1 MDNEE
6 DFQKNQNQ
14 QEEERRKSIVDSLN
28 EAYNR
33 GQSLKNLFKGGGK
46 PPGAEGAG
54 AGGATGAEGALGQG
68 ATAAGEGAAA
78 TTGEG
83 AAGAATAAAGE
94 GAAAGAEAAAGATV
108 AGEAAGAAAGTA
120 AGSNPI
126 GWGVIAVIIVIM
138 LILVLW
144 ILLLPGMGSS
154 LESGGSPNPE
164 GTSNGGNASSG
175 PGNQCTYYGRSGGLK
190 PVEKVSSLVNEVA
203 NKVGVPSSVLLGII
217 RIETPAGFTY
227 SDPSFFNN
235 DFDATVS
242 FAGAVGFMQFLPSTF
257 NGVYYS
263 NQDELKT
270 LFGKESVSTSLDQSS
285 DTSVLRITSIKDSII
300 AAAFKVRADKAAG
313 FGSDS
318 PWDEGAVKLVA
329 RRYQGACL
337 YNDGRTEGDYCE
349 DLWKSVSGCQSPS
362 NPIAANSCPIS
373 GGVVT
378 CGSEFTLDTNGC
390 GHCTPAYIKDWD
402 SGGWCAKDRGIH
414 YAMDIGAKAGQE
426 VYLPKVNDHM
436 IKWTLSYEEVRPDYA
451 QAIYGYSGEDE
462 TTGDKY
468 YIQFHH
474 VEIGSQNAGGTHESG
489 EIGARVC
496 TSCNP
501 GNYHLHMQLG
511 AGGVGPGGTQWIDT
525 PKYFCKP

>member
-6 DFQKNQNQ
+6 ESQKNQGQ
-14 QEEERRKSIVDSLN
+14 QDEERRKGLVDSIN
-28 EAYNR
+28 NAYNR
-33 GQSLKNLFKGGGK
+33 AQSLRRTGQAIKGFGAASHA
-46 PPGAEGAG
+46 AEGLAG
-54 AGGATGAEGALGQG
+54 AATEGAAGSAMGAG
-68 ATAAGEGAAA
+68 ATAAGSVATEGAAA
-78 TTGEG
+78 AGG
-83 AAGAATAAAGE
+83 AVGGATASGTAAAGASTPV
-94 GAAAGAEAAAGATV
+94 GWIAAG
-108 AGEAAGAAAGTA
+108 
-120 AGSNPI
+120 
-126 GWGVIAVIIVIM
+126 IAIALV
-138 LILVLW
+138 LIL
-144 ILLLPGMGSS
+144 IIIFFFNGG
-154 LESGGSPNPE
+154 GGSGNMAGVGGSIPGG
-164 GTSNGGNASSG
+164 GTTGGGISG

-349 DLWKSVSGCQSPS
+349 DLWKSVSGCQSSS

-378 CGSEFTLDTNGC
+378 CGSEFTLDANGC

-525 PKYFCKP
+525 PKYFCKS